1 MSISFLKD
9 SGTRKWLMQ
18 VLIVLLFFALMA
30 WVAWLYY
37 DYELRQTRKQ
47 GSHFST
53 NQITPFLNNKL

>member
-1 MSISFLKD
+1 
-9 SGTRKWLMQ
+9 MQ

-47 GSHFST
+47 GSHLST
-53 NQITPFLNNKL
+53 NQISPFLNNKL

>member
-37 DYELRQTRKQ
+37 DYELRQTRKK

-53 NQITPFLNNKL
+53 NQISPFLNNKL